1 MAKVTFDGDNKIIIV
16 NTGETSISV
25 DTDIY
30 SDWKNWV
37 LQSDNIKYP
46 IALSAIGGD
55 PIGGARYLGSTFFLE
70 NGWKL
75 RPYEGNHTLTVSGNL
90 YTRDG
95 SSPFI
100 QTVGS
105 YNVLISMQVSNLID
119 TVSTS
124 GGGGSTPS
132 DIADA
137 VWNKIIPETPV
148 PSSFGEWVAGRLM
161 TIAHY
166 IGMK

>member
-1 MAKVTFDGDNKIIIV
+1 MAKVTFDGENRLIIV
-16 NTGETSISV
+16 NNGETSISV

-30 SDWKNWV
+30 SDWKEWL

-70 NGWKL
+70 NNWKL
-75 RPYEGNHTLTVSGNL
+75 RPYEGNHVLSVSGNL

-95 SSPFI
+95 SSPFV
-100 QTVGS
+100 QTLGS

-119 TVSTS
+119 TVSTA
-124 GGGGSTPS
+124 GGSTAS
-132 DIADA
+132 EIADA
-137 VWNKIIPETPV
+137 VWNKTIPITPTS
-148 PSSFGEWVAGRLM
+148 SSFGEWVAGRLL

>member
-1 MAKVTFDGDNKIIIV
+1 MAKVTFDGDNKLIIV
-16 NTGETSISV
+16 NNGETSLRV
-25 DTDIY
+25 DVDIY
-30 SDWKNWV
+30 SDWKKWL

-55 PIGGARYLGSTFFLE
+55 PIGGERYLGSTFFLE

-75 RPYEGNHTLTVSGNL
+75 RPFEGNHSLTVTGNL

-95 SSPFI
+95 SSPFV
-100 QTVGS
+100 QTLGS

-124 GGGGSTPS
+124 GGNTPS

-137 VWNKIIPETPV
+137 VWDKIIPTTPV
-148 PSSFGEWVAGRLM
+148 SSSFGEWVVGRLL